1 MIQRNIFLLPEDKCA
16 LWAKASANFPGEKL
30 GEIMKRTL
38 SDLSKERFVPD
49 FYEIRRVDVPAAF
62 DALLK
67 LQSTGLAHRH
77 FETDNEEIREV
88 LEIEMTLLN
97 AIMIALALL
106 LDVFFYMLPPNA
118 SGGDKLPPTASGV
131 ENKPYVPTWK
141 RQPQVGYDGPSL

>member
-1 MIQRNIFLLPEDKCA
+1 MIQKNIFLLSEDQSA
-16 LWAKASANFPGEKL
+16 LWAKASAHFPGGKL
-30 GEIMKRTL
+30 VEIMKRTL
-38 SDLSKERFVPD
+38 ADLSKERLLPD

-88 LEIEMTLLN
+88 LQIEMTLLN

-106 LDVFFYMLPPNA
+106 LDVFIYMLPPNA
-118 SGGDKLPPTASGV
+118 SGGDKQPPIASGV
-131 ENKPYVPTWK
+131 ECKKYVPTWK